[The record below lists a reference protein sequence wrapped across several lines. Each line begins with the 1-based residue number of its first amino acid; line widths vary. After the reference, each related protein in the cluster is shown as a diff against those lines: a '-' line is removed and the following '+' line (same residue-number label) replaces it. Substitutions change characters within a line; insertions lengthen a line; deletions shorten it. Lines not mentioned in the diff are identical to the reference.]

1 MDLADAHEVGA
12 VGLVK
17 AVQIGGVLEIVSV
30 QIAVLQGGVGQDVVV
45 IDDDLQVIALFGQL
59 ILHQFEDFRM
69 GGGAGAD
76 HQGGQ
81 LVSRAGGDAERRQ
94 KQDGEQQSKNL
105 FHGLFLL
112 LQFYY

>member
-1 MDLADAHEVGA
+1 MLEV
-12 VGLVK
+12 VG
-17 AVQIGGVLEIVSV
+17 V

-59 ILHQFEDFRM
+59 ILHQLEDFRM

-94 KQDGEQQSKNL
+94 KKNGEKQSKNL

-112 LQFYY
+112 LKCIY